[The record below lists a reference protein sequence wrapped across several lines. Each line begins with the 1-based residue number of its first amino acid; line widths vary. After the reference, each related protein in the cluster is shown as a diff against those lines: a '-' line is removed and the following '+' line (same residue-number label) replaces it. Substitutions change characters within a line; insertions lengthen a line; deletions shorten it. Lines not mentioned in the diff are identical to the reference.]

1 MIMHAQSC
9 HTKLACSVQLAA
21 ASVAIRDGSAVQHP
35 MMDKVRQC
43 SANPDEAARFFQT
56 ILSPYPE
63 NRVKVLEMR
72 WCAKVVKRMF
82 KQTGT
87 DYKAGVGI
95 LMARKRLQAR
105 QRQKPSLCAA
115 LCGCFG
121 TSRSP
126 SREDDTCPPP
136 KAMSG
141 GAGSS
146 LADGSKLDIVASSA
160 SEAHDHHP
168 ETEALA
174 VNGLQ
179 QPAALTLS
187 QRCFR
192 KMKKV
197 CRLKSKHK
205 GSATAQKSVSGLQ
218 QEQIKS
224 GSSAAVAFPEDFS
237 ARTKSG
243 SSATPSA
250 AVASEE
256 YTTRT
261 KSGSS
266 ATPSAAVAFP
276 EDYTTRTKSGS
287 SATLSAAVASPEE
300 STARSKEGQ
309 PVLQP
314 GVFNVAASARSNDLL
329 VESQQLQSG
338 AAPCNE
344 EVEQLNADRYASLL
358 CTKYAAHPLSFM
370 RASSSL
376 LTCPNEGFVA
386 ECMFL
391 SKMSLPSL
399 RWPPT

>member
-1 MIMHAQSC
+1 MA
-9 HTKLACSVQLAA
+9 HT
-21 ASVAIRDGSAVQHP
+21 DGSHVQHP
-35 MMDKVRQC
+35 LLDKVRQC
-43 SANPDEAARFFQT
+43 SARPDEAARFFQT
-56 ILSPYPE
+56 ILSPCPE
-63 NRVKVLEMR
+63 DRVQVLETR
-72 WCAKVVKRMF
+72 WCAEVVKRMF

-87 DYKAGVGI
+87 DYKAGIGI
-95 LMARKRLQAR
+95 LMARKRLEAR

-174 VNGLQ
+174 VNDLQ
-179 QPAALTLS
+179 QPAALSLS

-205 GSATAQKSVSGLQ
+205 GSATAQKSVSSLQ
-218 QEQIKS
+218 QEHIKS
-224 GSSAAVAFPEDFS
+224 GSSAAVAFPEEYT
-237 ARTKSG
+237 ARTKSD

-256 YTTRT
+256 YITRT
-261 KSGSS
+261 QSGSS

-276 EDYTTRTKSGS
+276 EGFITRTKSGS
-287 SATLSAAVASPEE
+287 SATLSAAVAVPEE
-300 STARSKEGQ
+300 ATARSKEGQ

-314 GVFNVAASARSNDLL
+314 GVFNVAASARSNDVF
-329 VESQQLQSG
+329 VESQQPQSD

-344 EVEQLNADRYASLL
+344 EIVQLTADRYASLL
-358 CTKYAAHPLSFM
+358 CAEFAAHPLSFM
-370 RASSSL
+370 RASF
-376 LTCPNEGFVA
+376 LTCQI
-386 ECMFL
+386 ECFIADCML
-391 SKMSLPSL
+391 
-399 RWPPT
+399 